1 MIPRFVSV
9 LALAVAASLSPF
21 AARAA
26 PLCAVA
32 PDSVEPLRL
41 VLNVAAARLD
51 ILETE
56 TVTRSYRVAV
66 GTRDHPTPLG
76 AFRVDRVVWNPWWV
90 PPPFEW
96 AREMRVTRP
105 GPDNPTGRV
114 KLFFGYYLFIHGT
127 ALEESLGGPASH
139 GCVRLANADAIALAR
154 TAHAYGS
161 PDVHPGVL
169 DSLEADPGKTRTIRL
184 TRTIPLSVLY
194 NRIEVRN
201 GRLLLHPDPY
211 ELAPIDIENV
221 LSVLGA
227 SGVSPADVD
236 SFVIDAAL
244 ERAERETVVMYLRD
258 LRAPVQP

>member
-1 MIPRFVSV
+1 MILRFVSV
-9 LALAVAASLSPF
+9 LALTVAASLSPV

-26 PLCAVA
+26 PFCAVA

-41 VLNVAAARLD
+41 VLNVPAARLD
-51 ILETE
+51 VLEGE
-56 TVTRSYRVAV
+56 TLTRSYRVAV
-66 GTRDHPTPLG
+66 GTQDHPTPLG
-76 AFRVDRVVWNPWWV
+76 SFRVDRVVWNPWWV

-96 AREMRVTRP
+96 AREMKVTRP

-127 ALEESLGGPASH
+127 PLEESLGGPASH
-139 GCVRLANADAIALAR
+139 GCVRMANADAIALAR

-161 PDVHPGVL
+161 PDLDPGVL
-169 DSLEADPGKTRTIRL
+169 DSLEADPGKTRTIHL
-184 TRTIPLSVLY
+184 TQTIPFSVLY
-194 NRIEVRN
+194 NRIEVRG

-211 ELAPIDIENV
+211 ELAPVDLERV

-227 SGVSPADVD
+227 AGVAPPNVD
-236 SFVIDAAL
+236 SLVIDAAL
-244 ERAERETVVMYLRD
+244 ERAARETISISLGD